1 VLDQT
6 TDLLNISD
14 NFPKRTDQGIRCMEA
29 LEMLD
34 RRNSAHTPLV
44 GRPFTA
50 SSTDQPPGGDAASH
64 SILLPKA
71 RKQPDKQSDK
81 RKASG
86 ATHPRQQK
94 HGRILKHP
102 EIASDDSEA
111 VFVEGSEYEDGS
123 VSDGDG
129 GSVSSNRSDNDD
141 ADAFQ
146 KPRAGAKTGKNVARN
161 TKRARRVAAAKALE
175 PSSGSDEAYKLPPT
189 QAEAHSIEFVE
200 DVTSFNTMAEVQNNV
215 FAMAELHNRK
225 VVSSGRLVEVMVEKD
240 RAEDREEEEEEELV
254 SGSEDGSV
262 QLVYVPKKPKAS
274 QEAPPQGKTRA
285 TGANN
290 KGVEYTA
297 LCPHAC
303 GGLTQFLFNKK
314 CWSYVCKKHR
324 PCMCPPSTGK
334 VVVQREATHAF
345 TAASLAPVILEQV
358 CRWKESTLPYRYIY
372 T

>member
-1 VLDQT
+1 MALGKQVEIFRTRFGLKGSMEAVLDQT

-161 TKRARRVAAAKALE
+161 TKRAPTAAAPTAWPPCGRAWCPGGAKADKKKVHVSATPNRPRPGNVAHFWPRPGNLVLQVIWSTRDVHFFCGRGRIKARHE
-175 PSSGSDEAYKLPPT
+175 SDE
-189 QAEAHSIEFVE
+189 
-200 DVTSFNTMAEVQNNV
+200 
-215 FAMAELHNRK
+215 
-225 VVSSGRLVEVMVEKD
+225 
-240 RAEDREEEEEEELV
+240 
-254 SGSEDGSV
+254 
-262 QLVYVPKKPKAS
+262 
-274 QEAPPQGKTRA
+274 
-285 TGANN
+285 
-290 KGVEYTA
+290 
-297 LCPHAC
+297 
-303 GGLTQFLFNKK
+303 
-314 CWSYVCKKHR
+314 
-324 PCMCPPSTGK
+324 
-334 VVVQREATHAF
+334 
-345 TAASLAPVILEQV
+345 LA
-358 CRWKESTLPYRYIY
+358 
-372 T
+372 